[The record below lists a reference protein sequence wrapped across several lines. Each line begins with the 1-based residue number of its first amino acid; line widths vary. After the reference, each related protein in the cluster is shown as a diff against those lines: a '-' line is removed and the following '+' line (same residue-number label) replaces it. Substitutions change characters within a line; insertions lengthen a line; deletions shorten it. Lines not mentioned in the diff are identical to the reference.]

1 MHDNAVAPDGRQD
14 RSAALAVAPPRS
26 HLVPKDAPMPDHPHP
41 PMTTTTHPAPGSD
54 PAVPRSAY
62 RPAPTPS
69 VAPGD
74 EVTTVLPRR
83 PFGIAGP
90 HAVPPAMHAW
100 GPVPG
105 YPPAF
110 APARRRRQ
118 RTWAQIAVGAAVVVT
133 LVVAGLAI
141 NVAGSPDD
149 TATST
154 SMPAPTTSAA
164 PIDPGPAPQT
174 PTVPLSALPG
184 LMLDVAT
191 INSIE
196 GATDIGPSP
205 DSANDNGAYSG
216 LSTDRPECGEI
227 QAPALESELD
237 GSGWIGV
244 RTQSLQDPVG
254 ARHLNHSAAIYF
266 ATAKAAD
273 DFAAKQAQAWP
284 RCNGASLR
292 LTVHREPTSIWMAGT
307 ATNRDGMLSIT
318 NTQEGARGWQCQR
331 ALTAR
336 NNIVIDVRSC
346 GDNRTDQ
353 AITIATRM
361 AERVTAR

>member
-1 MHDNAVAPDGRQD
+1 M
-14 RSAALAVAPPRS
+14 L
-26 HLVPKDAPMPDHPHP
+26 
-41 PMTTTTHPAPGSD
+41 T
-54 PAVPRSAY
+54 
-62 RPAPTPS
+62 
-69 VAPGD
+69 
-74 EVTTVLPRR
+74 
-83 PFGIAGP
+83 
-90 HAVPPAMHAW
+90 W

-105 YPPAF
+105 YLPAF

-118 RTWAQIAVGAAVVVT
+118 TPWTQIAVGAAVVVT

-141 NVAGSPDD
+141 SVAGSPDD

-164 PIDPGPAPQT
+164 PIDPGPAPQA

-191 INSIE
+191 INTIE
-196 GATDIGPSP
+196 GATDIAPSP
-205 DSANDNGAYSG
+205 DSANDNAAYSG
-216 LSTDRPECGEI
+216 LDTDRPECGEI

-244 RTQSLQDPVG
+244 RTQSLQDPEG

-266 ATAKAAD
+266 ATAKAAN

-284 RCNGASLR
+284 KCNGASLH
-292 LTVHREPTSIWMAGT
+292 LTVRREPTSIWMAGT

-361 AERVTAR
+361 AERVTTR